1 MRALLK
7 LFLDIGFLSGR
18 PQDLPASRSLLVLV
32 TVLALVTNYLV
43 DTGFSHNVQRLSFAT
58 AQTSLLG
65 LWVGLCIA
73 IRRFWVRY
81 GQTMTAIYGSNV
93 LINLITW
100 PLSFGHGLGAAAS
113 EVAAIA
119 LAIWFAAIV
128 TKILWYALELPLAL
142 SALMTM
148 TGIFVSGWVLITLF
162 PLPKS

>member
-18 PQDLPASRSLLVLV
+18 PQDLPASRAL
-32 TVLALVTNYLV
+32 LALAAVSALLTNYLV
-43 DTGFSHNVQRLSFAT
+43 DTGFSHNIQRLGFAT
-58 AQTSLLG
+58 TQTSLLG
-65 LWVGLCIA
+65 LWVGFFIA

-100 PLSFGHGLGAAAS
+100 PLSFGHGFGATGS
-113 EVAAIA
+113 EILAIA

-128 TKILWYALELPLAL
+128 TKILWHALELPLVL
-142 SALMTM
+142 SALMTL
-148 TGIFVSGWVLITLF
+148 TGIFVSGWILITLF

>member
-18 PQDLPASRSLLVLV
+18 PQDLPASRALLVLV
-32 TVLALVTNYLV
+32 AVLALLTNYLV
-43 DTGFSHNVQRLSFAT
+43 DTGFSHNMQRLSFAT

-65 LWVGLCIA
+65 LWVGLFIA
-73 IRRFWVRY
+73 IRRFWIRY

-100 PLSFGHGLGAAAS
+100 PLSLGHGFGAVAS
-113 EVAAIA
+113 EVLAIA
-119 LAIWFAAIV
+119 LALWFAAIV
-128 TKILWYALELPLAL
+128 TKILWHALELPLVL
-142 SALMTM
+142 SALMTL
-148 TGIFVSGWVLITLF
+148 TGIFLSGWVLITLF